1 MLHGI
6 IFAYG
11 ESPELRELS
20 QPRNSCSLPYGGRY
34 RLIDFTL
41 SSLVN
46 AGVTDMGIIVHSSY
60 QSLLDHVGAG
70 KDWDLARKNGGL
82 RILPPFGYAG
92 KRQGGLY
99 RGRMDALAGVYTYL
113 DGIKQDYVV
122 LADGDLAANLP
133 IADIFAEHLRSGADI
148 TAVCT
153 DRSAS
158 DPQLSHYFTPD
169 QHGWVTEIAFRPF
182 APSGYESLEVYILS
196 KNLLMSMVDYAVAHN
211 VSSFGD
217 VLIDM
222 RGRVR
227 ISTCLYKGYA
237 ARIHSVNN
245 YFQRSME
252 LLDPQVR
259 ASLFQPERPIRTKE
273 QSSPATKL
281 SAEAKVTNSLIADG
295 CIVEGTVVNSILARG
310 VHVAKG
316 ATVEN
321 CILLQHTEVEEGST
335 LKYTITDKYVR
346 ICAGRTLMGHETY
359 PMVIPRREII

>member
-11 ESPELRELS
+11 ESPDLRELS

-92 KRQGGLY
+92 KRQGLY
-99 RGRMDALAGVYTYL
+99 RGRMDALIGVYTYL
-113 DGIKQDYVV
+113 EDIKQDYVI

-133 IADIFAEHLRSGADI
+133 IADIFEEHLNSGADI
-148 TAVCT
+148 TVVCT
-153 DRSAS
+153 DRAAA
-158 DPQLSHYFTPD
+158 DPQRSHYFTPD

-182 APSGYESLEVYILS
+182 SPSGYESLEVYILS
-196 KNLLMSMVDYAVAHN
+196 KNLLMSMVDYAAAHN
-211 VSSFGD
+211 VASFGD

-227 ISTCLYKGYA
+227 IATCLYKGYA

-252 LLDPQVR
+252 LLDPAVR
-259 ASLFQPERPIRTKE
+259 ASLFQAKRPVRTKD
-273 QSSPATKL
+273 QSNPATKIGP
-281 SAEAKVTNSLIADG
+281 EAKIVNSLIADG

-316 ATVEN
+316 AVVEN
-321 CILLQHTEVEEGST
+321 SILLQHTDVAEGGT

-359 PMVIPRREII
+359 PMVIPKHEII